1 MPKNYGAKL
10 EAICTITHPRSKAF
24 YSNRLPS
31 KTCGGGVKVRRVTY
45 ISIWGL
51 KRETYDLLNKIGWIK
66 GLQYKVNG
74 FMVTLKTISTGDGG
88 SATFDVIRAA

>member
-10 EAICTITHPRSKAF
+10 EAVCTITHPRRKSW
-24 YSNRLPS
+24 YGNRLPS
-31 KTCGGGVKVRRVTY
+31 KVCGGGTKVRRVTY

-51 KRETYDLLNKIGWIK
+51 KRETYDLLNKLCWVK

-74 FMVTLKTISTGDGG
+74 FKVTLKQVSTESGG
-88 SATFDVIRAA
+88 SANFDVVR